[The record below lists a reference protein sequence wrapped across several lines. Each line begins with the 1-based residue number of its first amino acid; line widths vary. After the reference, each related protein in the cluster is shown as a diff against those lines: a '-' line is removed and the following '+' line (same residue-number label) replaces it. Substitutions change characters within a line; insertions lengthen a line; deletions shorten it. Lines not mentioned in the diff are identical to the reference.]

1 MRKNQYAR
9 MFEQARKSVSSDYAE
24 IRGQIDCDAAMLAA
38 NEVFQMG
45 PGRAKQFLEAM
56 IKYVNEISEL
66 FLEDSKGDAT
76 LEYAKHTLDKRI
88 VDVVGEE
95 NFSPWDARYGR
106 KVQK

>member
-45 PGRAKQFLEAM
+45 HGRAKQFLEAM

-88 VDVVGEE
+88 IDVVGEE
-95 NFSPWDARYGR
+95 NFSPWDVRYGR